1 MNASD
6 WMAEHGAEILH
17 LRAVEHLTIT
27 EIIDRLGAV
36 VTPTR
41 IALVQDHCLH
51 HFGKRDYRGI
61 DAGPMPGKSTTGRHN
76 PAP

>member
-1 MNASD
+1 MNAHP
-6 WMAEHGAEILH
+6 WITEHAAEIVR
-17 LRAVEHLTIT
+17 LRAVERLTIV
-27 EIIDRLGAV
+27 EIIQRLGAV
-36 VTPTR
+36 VTPAR

-61 DAGPMPGKSTTGRHN
+61 DAGPMPGKSPTGRHN